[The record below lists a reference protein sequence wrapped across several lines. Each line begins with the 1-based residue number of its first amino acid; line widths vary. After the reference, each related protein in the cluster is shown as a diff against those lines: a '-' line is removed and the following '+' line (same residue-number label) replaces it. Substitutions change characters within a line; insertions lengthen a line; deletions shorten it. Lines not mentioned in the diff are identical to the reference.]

1 MFSSKQAFRRP
12 ADNENN
18 KENNMPN
25 KTHDLADCV
34 SHNIRQYFKDLDGE
48 TPCGVYD
55 MVLHQ
60 VEKPLLEC
68 VMAQCGGNQSKAAAV
83 LGLNRNTL
91 RKKLVQHG
99 LID

>member
-1 MFSSKQAFRRP
+1 
-12 ADNENN
+12 
-18 KENNMPN
+18 
-25 KTHDLADCV
+25 
-34 SHNIRQYFKDLDGE
+34 
-48 TPCGVYD
+48 

>member
-1 MFSSKQAFRRP
+1 
-12 ADNENN
+12 
-18 KENNMPN
+18 MPN
-25 KTHDLADCV
+25 KTHDIADCV

-48 TPCGVYD
+48 T
-55 MVLHQ
+55 
-60 VEKPLLEC
+60 
-68 VMAQCGGNQSKAAAV
+68 QCGGNQSKAAAV